1 MLRLLA
7 VALNFSHV
15 SAAGGGTGPVEI
27 PCADDLDFQDIFGFP
42 CGNWDGFNCRTY
54 YNEAEPYTKA
64 DLLAVRVHCPKSC
77 KLCTVCTGINPGN
90 YCVLAPV
97 LATVLVIATITRR
110 FASAR
115 KHQCCDGS
123 G

>member
-7 VALNFSHV
+7 VALTFSHV

-27 PCADDLDFQDIFGFP
+27 PCADDLEFRDIFDYP
-42 CGNWDGFNCRTY
+42 CSDWDGFNCRTFY
-54 YNEAEPYTKA
+54 SEVDPYTKE

-90 YCVLAPV
+90 YCVLATV
-97 LATVLVIATITRR
+97 LATVLVIAITTRR

-115 KHQCCDGS
+115 KHQCCGGS